1 MCKSTSEN
9 FKCYFIRKKEKET
22 EIERKQQQQ
31 QLLRK
36 LSPSNIKTNQ
46 VSML

>member
-9 FKCYFIRKKEKET
+9 FKCYFIRKKEKKN

-31 QLLRK
+31 PLRK